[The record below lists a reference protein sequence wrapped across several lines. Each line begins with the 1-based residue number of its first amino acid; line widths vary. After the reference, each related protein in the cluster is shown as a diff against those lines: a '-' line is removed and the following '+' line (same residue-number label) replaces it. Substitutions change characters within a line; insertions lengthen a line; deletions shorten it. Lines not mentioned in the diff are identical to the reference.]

1 MNNKASITALMSSF
15 GRAFHAEN
23 EEHPVFAD
31 YLAQELM
38 TAEEYAAVQSYLL
51 GGAQFFEPEIDPA
64 AFQPKELLR
73 RLVNVHIAP
82 SPLCR
87 TAYTEQAL
95 KTAVLTGTKQY
106 VILGAGLDTFAFR
119 GPEFLSKHSVFEV
132 DHPLTQAD
140 KLERI
145 ARAGWTVPDNLTFV
159 PVDFTKDG
167 LAERLIAA
175 GFDPAAKSFFSWLG
189 VTYYLS
195 AEAIDAMLSVLSSFC
210 ADGSTLVFDY
220 PDENFFDAP
229 EKRVQ
234 NTIMMA
240 KAGGEPMQSAFSYS
254 ELEKLL
260 EKHGFLI
267 YELLTP
273 DDIQRDLIDK
283 AGADLKAFEHVN
295 YCLAVRKAVIVKQ
308 HANMELTERR
318 KDAKK

>member
-1 MNNKASITALMSSF
+1 MNRKTSITALMSSF

-31 YLAQELM
+31 YLAKELM
-38 TAEEYAAVQSYLL
+38 TAEEYAAIQGYILS
-51 GGAQFFEPEIDPA
+51 GAQFFEAEIAPTK
-64 AFQPKELLR
+64 QEPKELLR

-87 TAYTEQAL
+87 AAYTENTL
-95 KTAVLTGTKQY
+95 KDAALTGTKQY
-106 VILGAGLDTFAFR
+106 VILGAGMDTFAFR
-119 GPEFLSKHSVFEV
+119 ETEFLAKHRVFEV

-140 KLERI
+140 KLGRI

-159 PVDFTKDG
+159 PVDFTKDN
-167 LAERLIAA
+167 LTECLIAA
-175 GFDPAAKSFFSWLG
+175 SFNPSVKFFFSWLG

-195 AEAIDAMLSVLSSFC
+195 EEAIDTMLSALSTLC

-240 KAGGEPMQSAFSYS
+240 AAGGEPMQAAFSYE

-273 DDIQRDLIDK
+273 SDIQRDIIDRV
-283 AGADLKAFEHVN
+283 GADMKAFEHVN
-295 YCLAVRKAVIVKQ
+295 YCLAVRK
-308 HANMELTERR
+308 
-318 KDAKK
+318 D

>member
-1 MNNKASITALMSSF
+1 MEDKEVDNKASITALMSSF
-15 GRAFHAEN
+15 GRAFHTEN
-23 EEHPVFAD
+23 EDHPIFTD
-31 YLAQELM
+31 HLAKELM
-38 TAEEYAAVQSYLL
+38 TAEEYAAVQGYVL

-64 AFQPKELLR
+64 KQETKELLC

-87 TAYTEQAL
+87 AAYTEKAL
-95 KTAVLTGTKQY
+95 KAAVLTGTKQY
-106 VILGAGLDTFAFR
+106 VILGAGMDTFAFR
-119 GPEFLSKHSVFEV
+119 EPEFLLKYRVFEV

-145 ARAGWTVPDNLTFV
+145 TRAGWTVSDNLIFV
-159 PVDFTKDG
+159 PVDFAKDS
-167 LAERLIAA
+167 LTERLTAA
-175 GFDPAAKSFFSWLG
+175 GFDPSVKSFFSWLG

-195 AEAIDAMLSVLSSFC
+195 AEDIGKTLAELSSLC

-220 PDENFFDAP
+220 PDENFFDAS
-229 EKRVQ
+229 EKHVQ

-240 KAGGEPMQSAFSYS
+240 QAGGEPMQSAFSYP

-260 EKHGFLI
+260 ETHGFLI

-273 DDIQRDLIDK
+273 DDIQRDIIDK

-295 YCLAVRKAVIVKQ
+295 YCLAVRK
-308 HANMELTERR
+308 N
-318 KDAKK
+318 

>member
-1 MNNKASITALMSSF
+1 MDNRASMTALMSSF

-31 YLAQELM
+31 HLAKELM
-38 TAEEYAAVQSYLL
+38 TADEYVAVQGYLL

-64 AFQPKELLR
+64 ALQPKELLR

-87 TAYTEQAL
+87 AAYTEKAL
-95 KTAVLTGTKQY
+95 KAAVLTGTKQY

-119 GPEFLSKHSVFEV
+119 ETEFLSKYRVFEV

-145 ARAGWTVPDNLTFV
+145 TRAGWTVPDDLAFV
-159 PVDFTKDG
+159 PVDFTKDDV
-167 LAERLIAA
+167 AERLIAA
-175 GFDPAAKSFFSWLG
+175 GFDSSVKSFFSWLG

-195 AEAIDAMLSVLSSFC
+195 KEAIDAMLSSLSELC
-210 ADGSTLVFDY
+210 ADGSSLVFDY
-220 PDENFFDAP
+220 PDEDFFNAP

-240 KAGGEPMQSAFSYS
+240 KAGDEPMKTAFSYS
-254 ELEKLL
+254 ELETLL

-273 DDIQRDLIDK
+273 DDIQRDIIDK
-283 AGADLKAFEHVN
+283 AGADMKAFEHVN
-295 YCLAVRKAVIVKQ
+295 YCLAVRKK
-308 HANMELTERR
+308 
-318 KDAKK
+318 

>member
-1 MNNKASITALMSSF
+1 MNNQASITALMSSF

-23 EEHPVFAD
+23 EDHPVFAD
-31 YLAQELM
+31 HLAKELM

-51 GGAQFFEPEIDPA
+51 GGAQFFEPEIAPA
-64 AFQPKELLR
+64 EQTPKELLR
-73 RLVNVHIAP
+73 KLVNVHIAP

-87 TAYTEQAL
+87 AAYTEKAL

-119 GPEFLSKHSVFEV
+119 EPEFLSKHRVFEV

-145 ARAGWTVPDNLTFV
+145 IRAGWTVPDNLTFV
-159 PVDFTKDG
+159 PVDFTKDS
-167 LAERLIAA
+167 LTERLIVT
-175 GFDPAAKSFFSWLG
+175 GFDPSVKSFFSWLG
-189 VTYYLS
+189 VYYLS
-195 AEAIDAMLSVLSSFC
+195 AEAIDTMLSALSGLC

-220 PDENFFDAP
+220 PDEDFFAAP

-240 KAGGEPMQSAFSYS
+240 KAGCEPMQSAFSYS

-273 DDIQRDLIDK
+273 DDIQRDEIDK

-295 YCLAVRKAVIVKQ
+295 YCFAVRKA
-308 HANMELTERR
+308 
-318 KDAKK
+318 